1 MGRGEYPPI
10 RSVNTKSVRNG
21 LKSSIYKVKMMY
33 SEGKKETANRS
44 GGSRECF
51 KLKLLIPSG
60 I

>member
-1 MGRGEYPPI
+1 
-10 RSVNTKSVRNG
+10 
-21 LKSSIYKVKMMY
+21 MMY

-60 I
+60 IYLGTLSGPLCAGATSMYWRNEE